1 MAKQHIKKT
10 KTKKKTRKSK
20 VKNCPTCGRFMKK

>member
-1 MAKQHIKKT
+1 MGTIKQKY
-10 KTKKKTRKSK
+10 TKKKTRKSK

>member
-1 MAKQHIKKT
+1 MGKIRQT
-10 KTKKKTRKSK
+10 VRRTRKTRKSK